1 MKKSDIKPGDFVKVL
16 NNGEFHT
23 IVQKKMYMTGI

>member
-1 MKKSDIKPGDFVKVL
+1 MNFKVGDFVKVL

-23 IVQKKMYMTGI
+23 IVQIKIYMTDI